1 MNIPQ
6 KADKWIAFMLIL
18 ALGRVEY
25 SRSTGIHFAPVEWL
39 VGSVVIAVLLT
50 IAYVWV
56 PQTSFQRKLKVWTQ
70 CSAAAEMGAR
80 L

>member
-1 MNIPQ
+1 MRWDVLPASMGKQRARMNIPQ

-50 IAYVWV
+50 IRLCV
-56 PQTSFQRKLKVWTQ
+56 
-70 CSAAAEMGAR
+70 GATDI
-80 L
+80 LST

>member
-18 ALGRVEY
+18 ALAGLSIPE
-25 SRSTGIHFAPVEWL
+25 APHPFCTVEWL